1 MTSRK
6 CSFHAF
12 KVSALGI
19 DQNNV
24 NDVIWHTL
32 TNPNNYTSGVSK
44 LTSTHFASG
53 YKVEIRE
60 FSNDENIALGC
71 LAKRR
76 EDSPPIR
83 NPDGTEVLRPLRN
96 GQAYLEKNYF
106 LYEKSSGILIWHFN
120 LSGNSYSAFATMLA
134 ALTGSQ
140 QAFICQP
147 IVNRREMDFN
157 SIEIEYV
164 DFAVIMPKRKGEKSN
179 LLNQNPTDW
188 GRLNPY
194 QTMENLGANKF
205 SGKFTAKRNQTLN
218 ERLGRFV
225 TSLSSQPSLRKLK
238 VKIED
243 CEEPIDVLASRFKAS
258 RDIHYVG
265 GQHLDSASMF
275 SALRDVWSTYQQPTV
290 SGS

>member
-1 MTSRK
+1 MTTRK

-19 DQNNV
+19 DQNLAN
-24 NDVIWHTL
+24 NAIWNAL
-32 TNPNNYTSGVSK
+32 TNPSTYTSGVSN

-53 YKVEIRE
+53 YKVEIRD
-60 FSNDENIALGC
+60 FSNDGNIAIGC

-76 EDSPPIR
+76 EDSPSIR
-83 NPDGTEVLRPLRN
+83 NPDGTEVLRPLRA
-96 GQAYLEKNYF
+96 GQSYLEKNYF
-106 LYEKSSGILIWHFN
+106 LYDKRSEVLLWQFN
-120 LSGNSYSAFATMLA
+120 LSGNSYSAFATMLT

-147 IVNRREMDFN
+147 IVNRQEMDFN

-194 QTMENLGANKF
+194 ETMENLGANKF
-205 SGKFTAKRNQTLN
+205 SGKFSAKRNQTLN

-225 TSLSSQPSLRKLK
+225 TTLSSQPSLRKLK
-238 VKIED
+238 VKLED

-258 RDIHYVG
+258 RDILYIG
-265 GQHLDSASMF
+265 GQHLDSTSMF
-275 SALRDVWSTYQQPTV
+275 TALRDVWSAYQQPTIT
-290 SGS
+290 GP